1 MTKDTRTASRFP
13 GRGKGTK
20 SRPPARAVTPP
31 ARAVTREEAE
41 LWARTVGG
49 VKPLERPE
57 QRRAAPAEAP
67 VEAAVEAP
75 AVQKPAVQKPA
86 VARRP
91 KPAESPPRERSERLP
106 ELGPDTAPGLDKR
119 TAARLRRGQLPIE
132 ARIDLHG
139 LTRDEA
145 HRALEGF
152 LGSAHD
158 AGKRCVLVIT
168 GKGLRASGEMGVLRD
183 AVPRWLNAPPIRP
196 LILAFRPAPPRD
208 GGAGALYVLLKR
220 KR

>member
-1 MTKDTRTASRFP
+1 M
-13 GRGKGTK
+13 
-20 SRPPARAVTPP
+20 
-31 ARAVTREEAE
+31 
-41 LWARTVGG
+41 
-49 VKPLERPE
+49 ERPE

-67 VEAAVEAP
+67 AETPVEAP

-86 VARRP
+86 AARRP
-91 KPAESPPRERSERLP
+91 KAAVARPQDLSGQLP

-119 TAARLRRGQLPIE
+119 TAARLRRGQLPVE

-145 HRALEGF
+145 HQALEAF
-152 LGSAHD
+152 LKTAHD

-168 GKGLRASGEMGVLRD
+168 GKGLRAPGEMGVLRD

-196 LILAFRPAPPRD
+196 LILAF
-208 GGAGALYVLLKR
+208 
-220 KR
+220 

>member
-20 SRPPARAVTPP
+20 SRPRGRAVTPP
-31 ARAVTREEAE
+31 ARAVTREEAA

-57 QRRAAPAEAP
+57 QRRAAPAETP
-67 VEAAVEAP
+67 VEAP
-75 AVQKPAVQKPA
+75 ALQKPALQKPA
-86 VARRP
+86 AARRP
-91 KPAESPPRERSERLP
+91 KPAESPSRERSERLP

-139 LTRDEA
+139 LSRDEA

-196 LILAFRPAPPRD
+196 RILAFRPAPPRD

>member
-13 GRGKGTK
+13 GRGKGSK
-20 SRPPARAVTPP
+20 SRPPARSVTPP
-31 ARAVTREEAE
+31 TRAVTREEAE

-67 VEAAVEAP
+67 AETP
-75 AVQKPAVQKPA
+75 AVQKPALQKPA
-86 VARRP
+86 AARRP
-91 KPAESPPRERSERLP
+91 KPAESPSRERSERLP

-145 HRALEGF
+145 HGALEGF

-168 GKGLRASGEMGVLRD
+168 GKGLRAPGEMGVLRD
-183 AVPRWLNAPPIRP
+183 AVPRWLNAPLIRP
-196 LILAFRPAPPRD
+196 LILAFAPAPPRD

>member
-1 MTKDTRTASRFP
+1 M
-13 GRGKGTK
+13 
-20 SRPPARAVTPP
+20 
-31 ARAVTREEAE
+31 
-41 LWARTVGG
+41 
-49 VKPLERPE
+49 ERPE

-67 VEAAVEAP
+67 AETPVEAP

-86 VARRP
+86 AARRP
-91 KPAESPPRERSERLP
+91 KPAESPSRERSERLP

>member
-1 MTKDTRTASRFP
+1 MTKDTRIASRLP
-13 GRGKGTK
+13 GRGKGER
-20 SRPPARAVTPP
+20 SRSF

-41 LWARTVGG
+41 LWARVTGA
-49 VKPLERPE
+49 VKALA
-57 QRRAAPAEAP
+57 RRDKGRAQPAAAQVEVPTAAPAAR
-67 VEAAVEAP
+67 
-75 AVQKPAVQKPA
+75 KPAAAP
-86 VARRP
+86 RP
-91 KPAESPPRERSERLP
+91 KPAEPRSQEVSERLP

-119 TAARLRRGQLPIE
+119 TAARLKRGRLPVE

-145 HRALEGF
+145 HRALEDF
-152 LGSAHD
+152 LRTAHA

-168 GKGLRASGEMGVLRD
+168 GKGLRASGETEILRD

-196 LILAFRPAPPRD
+196 CILAFRPAPPRD